1 MPSLP
6 INLDIHNR
14 MVVIIGGGGVAAR
27 KCSAIL
33 AAGGRLTVIAPTL
46 DPSLAELRDQGR
58 LLHLARNY
66 ARGDLTG
73 AFLAFAATDDA
84 YVNRAVAEEAQS
96 RAILADI
103 AADAPDLCSFTLPAV
118 MRRGELQIAVSTGGK
133 SPALAR
139 LIRRQLESRYGEE
152 YGTALVLMG
161 KIREKLLTEK
171 GNSAYNK
178 EIFNDLADRLPALIR
193 DGATAEIENLLKH
206 LLGPEAS
213 LAGLGLGDKDTE

>member
-1 MPSLP
+1 MQPGFP
-6 INLDIHNR
+6 R
-14 MVVIIGGGGVAAR
+14 
-27 KCSAIL
+27 
-33 AAGGRLTVIAPTL
+33 
-46 DPSLAELRDQGR
+46 
-58 LLHLARNY
+58 
-66 ARGDLTG
+66 
-73 AFLAFAATDDA
+73 LAFRKRGRFDDPRWNA
-84 YVNRAVAEEAQS
+84 RVARAF
-96 RAILADI
+96 D
-103 AADAPDLCSFTLPAV
+103 
-118 MRRGELQIAVSTGGK
+118 RG
-133 SPALAR
+133 AR
-139 LIRRQLESRYGEE
+139 LIRQQLESRYGEE